1 MTNITLNLPQQ
12 FRIRPTIPFSFFDCE
27 TGAPKKLIVGD
38 YHYNVINDDN
48 KYRIEWIDG
57 IFSDIWLQGF
67 ISEEDL
73 IDGIIK
79 GKLVIV

>member
-12 FRIRPTIPFSFFDCE
+12 FRIRPTIPFLFTDADAAVYKHLSMVGESYYTFYKDDYS
-27 TGAPKKLIVGD
+27 GSYMVIIYDKL
-38 YHYNVINDDN
+38 
-48 KYRIEWIDG
+48 K
-57 IFSDIWLQGF
+57 GF